1 LLYKHILRSLFV
13 TCLVIHNLSAQ
24 AKKLLLLTDDAPP
37 HIIASSNTGID
48 IDITK
53 AVLAKMTYDINIEIM
68 PLRRGKQQVIEKK
81 ADLFLPTFFEQDSD
95 KLFISDAII
104 NYQPTIFSRSADQL
118 TLTSI
123 SDLTNKSIVTF
134 QGASGYFG
142 DEFLALSQDNKK
154 YRELHDMSK
163 FPEMLL
169 KKRCDV
175 VILDYY
181 IFYYFLQ
188 QSAMKNKN
196 SIQISSHML
205 IPSVAAHVGFHDAAL
220 RDSFNQHLAKFKK
233 GKEYRKIIEKYIG
246 VGRRIVSNSHY

>member
-1 LLYKHILRSLFV
+1 LLFKYVLRLLITTSLIIEI
-13 TCLVIHNLSAQ
+13 TPIQ
-24 AKKLLLLTDDAPP
+24 AKELLLLTDDAPP
-37 HIIASSNTGID
+37 HIIASSKSGID

-53 AVLAKMTYDINIEIM
+53 AVLAKMSYDITIEIM
-68 PLRRGKQQVIEKK
+68 PLNRGKQQVIEKK

-95 KLFISDAII
+95 KLFISEAII

-118 TLTSI
+118 RI
-123 SDLTNKSIVTF
+123 KRVSDLFDKNILTF

-142 DEFLALSQDNKK
+142 DEFLSLSQDSKN
-154 YRELHDMSK
+154 YREVHGMSK

-169 KKRCDV
+169 KRRCDV

-205 IPSVAAHVGFHDAAL
+205 IPSVAAHVGFHNAAL

-233 GKEYRKIIEKYIG
+233 DKEYRKIIEKYIG
-246 VGRRIVSNSHY
+246 VGRRIVSNSHD